1 MEKAKK
7 RLTISELTKSR
18 EPHIDPNE
26 GGNRVELDDG
36 IPTDEIDLVKAL
48 GASIELSPQELRVY
62 IPNKDR
68 QSREFG
74 CQRKWVLEAAELLA
88 RIGGGVTMLPPA
100 EGGWYDEAN
109 QIIVWENPI
118 LIYTY
123 VKPDLFEQYLPRLR
137 EFLHRLG
144 RETDQ
149 GEVAF
154 EFDGDFYRINQYDPP
169 EDSDHGTT
177 S

>member
-1 MEKAKK
+1 MD
-7 RLTISELTKSR
+7 SEEEGQTDDTEAAKSR
-18 EPHIDPNE
+18 AGDVDERAHQVQEEVDAGPQ
-26 GGNRVELDDG
+26 
-36 IPTDEIDLVKAL
+36 TDEIDLVKAL
-48 GASIELSPQELRVY
+48 GASIELSPQELRLY

-74 CQRKWVLEAAELLA
+74 CQRRWVLEAAELLA
-88 RIGGGVTMLPPA
+88 KIGGGVTMLPPA

-109 QIIVWENPI
+109 QMIVWENPI

-123 VKPDLFEQYLPRLR
+123 VKPDLFEIHLTELR

-169 EDSDHGTT
+169 TGS
-177 S
+177 